1 MTETAE
7 ISLKGPLMKTLVLAT
22 RNRKKEKELVDLLAG
37 LGWEVRCLADFPDAP
52 DVVEDGATFLE
63 NARKKA
69 VETSLFTHTLA
80 LADDSGL
87 AVDALGGA
95 PGVYSARYAAAEG
108 KPNTDE
114 ENRLRLLREM
124 EGVPPEKRTGRFIC
138 AAAIASEG
146 KVLFETE
153 QTVHGLITCEPRGTG
168 GFGYDPLFFY
178 PPFGAT
184 FAEVPIE
191 RKHAVSHRGKALAE
205 VRRFLMGDCGLRIVD
220 LPSED
225 NRQR

>member
-1 MTETAE
+1 
-7 ISLKGPLMKTLVLAT
+7 MKTLVLAT

-37 LGWEVRCLADFPDAP
+37 LGWEVRCLADFLDAP
-52 DVVEDGATFLE
+52 DVVEDGETFLE

-69 VETSLFTHTLA
+69 IEVSRYTQGIA

-95 PGVYSARYAAAEG
+95 PGVYSARYAAAVEG
-108 KPNTDE
+108 NSATDE

-124 EGVPPEKRTGRFIC
+124 EGVPQEKRTGRFIC
-138 AAAIASEG
+138 AAVIACEG
-146 KVLFETE
+146 KVIFETE
-153 QTVHGLITCEPRGTG
+153 QSVEGVITSKPRGSG

-191 RKHAVSHRGKALAE
+191 QKHAVSHRGKALAE
-205 VRRFLMGDCGLRIVD
+205 VRMFLVEDCGLRIVD